1 MTKVLKLNPRKPGTY
16 IKIDQAL
23 YASLRQVFTQ
33 LRVAIVNAEL
43 QYQEERHE
51 RDGK

>member
-1 MTKVLKLNPRKPGTY
+1 VTNVLKLNPRKPGTY
-16 IKIDQAL
+16 IKIDQTL
-23 YASLRQVFTQ
+23 YASLRRIFTQ

-43 QYQEERHE
+43 QYQEERPE